1 MKVFAISDLH
11 LSTSVE
17 KPMDIFGEEW
27 QGHFEKIKTDWN
39 ARVLDEDIV
48 LLGGDM
54 SWGQTLDEA
63 QSDFDL
69 LKDLKGKKIVLRGN
83 HDYWWSSLSKIKS
96 RFPNFTFLQN
106 NAVKIGNIIVAGTRG
121 WSLANEKSNE
131 EDKKIYARELL
142 RLELSLKCATDK
154 LYEGDILI
162 ALLHYPPFEV
172 NFADTEIT
180 KLLEKYGVKFATY
193 GHLHGKNVRV
203 APKIE
208 KNNITYFLTSCDLIN
223 NTLVEV
229 CDCKRFD

>member
-154 LYEGDILI
+154 LNEGDILI

-203 APKIE
+203 APKLE

-229 CDCKRFD
+229 CEGF